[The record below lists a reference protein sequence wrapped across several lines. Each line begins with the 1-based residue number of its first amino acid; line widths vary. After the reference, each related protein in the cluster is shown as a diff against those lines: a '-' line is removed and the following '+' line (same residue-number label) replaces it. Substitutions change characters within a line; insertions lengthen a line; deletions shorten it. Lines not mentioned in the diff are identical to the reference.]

1 MPTPCFWLH
10 SISYAKFAP
19 GWALIGANFDP
30 IQKIG
35 VSLRIY
41 FHFSFT
47 WLDSFFPLLHLS
59 LPLLHVTSLSPS
71 SLSCAIL
78 CVLKSLK
85 LLLMASAYACIVQV
99 LHDMKKDVAT
109 VTEERHRAAT
119 QLKATLECITPVAD
133 QRMSTK
139 ATMLARQFYM
149 KVSMLVC
156 TRAMFGPDNIVSVA
170 FQACM

>member
-1 MPTPCFWLH
+1 MSTLGKLRVVNGLYRWSF
-10 SISYAKFAP
+10 
-19 GWALIGANFDP
+19 
-30 IQKIG
+30 
-35 VSLRIY
+35 RIY
-41 FHFSFT
+41 FHFSFI
-47 WLDSFFPLLHLS
+47 WLLWVPSFLCSTLPVLS
-59 LPLLHVTSLSPS
+59 SYTYLSLSPS

-156 TRAMFGPDNIVSVA
+156 RS
-170 FQACM
+170 